1 MGYQKT
7 QLVLNSTNVPLLAS
21 SLARAR
27 QNKLE
32 GSAIFL
38 SLKKRIDLSDIQLRN
53 SADSA
58 PAQNR
63 SYLLTPGAGTY
74 RSSHMRLLMDSNR

>member
-7 QLVLNSTNVPLLAS
+7 QLVLNSTDIPLLAS
-21 SLARAR
+21 SLLRAR
-27 QNKLE
+27 QNMLE

-38 SLKKRIDLSDIQLRN
+38 SLKKRIDVSEIQLRN

-58 PAQNR
+58 TAKNR
-63 SYLLTPGAGTY
+63 S
-74 RSSHMRLLMDSNR
+74 